1 MTIRPGTKSWL
12 ARIDAGGIDYTMGI
26 RLPFPNVLQFLCRI
40 AQDQLG
46 TITGDKLEKADVR
59 AAVDRAD
66 RRARR
71 LGLLDQLCDQRLR
84 PTSDKSH

>member
-26 RLPFPNVLQFLCRI
+26 RLPLPGVLQFLYPI

-46 TITGDKLEKADVR
+46 AITR
-59 AAVDRAD
+59 ST
-66 RRARR
+66 
-71 LGLLDQLCDQRLR
+71 Q
-84 PTSDKSH
+84 S

>member
-1 MTIRPGTKSWL
+1 
-12 ARIDAGGIDYTMGI
+12 MGI
-26 RLPFPNVLQFLCRI
+26 RLPLPGLLQFLSRI

-46 TITGDKLEKADVR
+46 AITGDKLEKADVR

-71 LGLLDQLCDQRLR
+71 LGSLDQLCDQRLR
-84 PTSDKSH
+84 STSDKSH

>member
-1 MTIRPGTKSWL
+1 MNLLCARE
-12 ARIDAGGIDYTMGI
+12 RIDAGGIDYTMGI
-26 RLPFPNVLQFLCRI
+26 RLPLPGLLQFLSRI

-46 TITGDKLEKADVR
+46 AITGDKLEKAEGR

-66 RRARR
+66 RGARR

-84 PTSDKSH
+84 RQHDRRRPK